1 MYFLLSLPYPNFGK
15 QKLNSV
21 RHLKPDDSASMEF
34 VESGKR
40 KEALMD
46 VLHFLARLYGA
57 VSKDMR
63 GIRAIRF
70 LNGGDHLNAD
80 NLNKEDIEN
89 VIKAHRFKGL
99 TRIGAGLMREI
110 LKPFVFADDP
120 SWVKGTP
127 KLRQLERPLL
137 IMVITDGAVTFS
149 PFQ

>member
-1 MYFLLSLPYPNFGK
+1 M
-15 QKLNSV
+15 NS
-21 RHLKPDDSASMEF
+21 DDSTSMQYLED
-34 VESGKR
+34 GRR
-40 KEALMD
+40 KEALKS
-46 VLHFLARLYGA
+46 VLHFLIKLYGA
-57 VSKDMR
+57 VSEGIWH

-70 LNGGDHLNAD
+70 LNGGHHLEAD
-80 NLNKEDIEN
+80 NLKKKDDIES
-89 VIKAHRFKGL
+89 VIMAHKFKGM

-127 KLRQLERPLL
+127 KKLRQLERPLL